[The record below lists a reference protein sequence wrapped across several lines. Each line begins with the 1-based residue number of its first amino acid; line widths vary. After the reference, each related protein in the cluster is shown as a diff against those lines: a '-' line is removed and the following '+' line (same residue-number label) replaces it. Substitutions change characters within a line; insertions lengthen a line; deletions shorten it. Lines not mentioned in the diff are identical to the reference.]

1 MSEGQA
7 VLPRLR
13 QELSLIPAPNADD
26 GSPRWFLFDPVRNA
40 FHSLTRRAVDI
51 LANWSAEPAA
61 DALARLKQTHTDIEE
76 EETTQKRLHD
86 KKLPPG
92 NPSMSKSFINTYFSE
107 YRFSSRISS

>member
-61 DALARLKQTHTDIEE
+61 DALARLKQTHTCLLY
-76 EETTQKRLHD
+76 TS
-86 KKLPPG
+86 
-92 NPSMSKSFINTYFSE
+92 PSP
-107 YRFSSRISS
+107 RDRG

>member
-76 EETTQKRLHD
+76 EELKEMTEF
-86 KKLPPG
+86 
-92 NPSMSKSFINTYFSE
+92 MSKSFINTYFSE